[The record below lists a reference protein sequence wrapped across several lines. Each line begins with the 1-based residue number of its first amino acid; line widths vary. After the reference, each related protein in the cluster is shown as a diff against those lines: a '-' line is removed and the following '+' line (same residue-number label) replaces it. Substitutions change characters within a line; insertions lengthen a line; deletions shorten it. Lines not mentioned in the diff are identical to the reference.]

1 MAKGQKSISS
11 LSLVWTFS
19 GISLTFVQLLVP
31 KLNKVISYQL
41 LLILLEGQIM
51 NNSDKII
58 SLHGAPRL
66 KV

>member
-58 SLHGAPRL
+58 SLHGALRL